1 MKPDLATTGERRVMF
16 LTGGSRGIG
25 AGVVTAAAVAGF
37 DVAFTYRE
45 RRDAADAVV
54 AATAAAAPLARC
66 RAYQLDVR
74 DSAAVDR
81 VGEQVLDDFD
91 TVHVVVANAAV
102 TRAGLA
108 ISTSDDD
115 WADVLDT
122 NLNGA
127 FYVAR
132 QFLPAFLANGFGR
145 FIFMSSIAAQGMSGD
160 VAYSASKAGMLGL
173 SAALA
178 KEYGRKG
185 ITSNALLL
193 SLFETEM
200 TLKELS
206 TQNRDFYAKHCP
218 VGRAGQVSEAAAA
231 VLFLASDGAS
241 FVNGQALG
249 VTGGLDWLH

>member
-1 MKPDLATTGERRVMF
+1 MKPDLPTEGRVLF

-25 AGVVTAAAVAGF
+25 AGVVAAAAAAGY

-54 AATAAAAPLARC
+54 AAVAAQSPARRC

-74 DSAAVDR
+74 ASADVDR

-108 ISTSDDD
+108 ISTADDD
-115 WADVLDT
+115 WQDVLDT
-122 NLNGA
+122 NLSGA

-132 QFLPAFLANGFGR
+132 QFLPAFLAHGFGR
-145 FIFMSSIAAQGMSGD
+145 FIFMSSIASKGMSGD

-206 TQNRDFYAKHCP
+206 DQNRDFYAKHCP
-218 VGRAGQVSEAAAA
+218 IGRAGQVSEAAAA
-231 VLFLASDGAS
+231 LLFLASDGAS
-241 FVNGQALG
+241 FVNGQELG